1 MRSQT
6 TCKDSRKMID
16 RTAIV
21 SPKAELGEAVTVG
34 PFTIIQDHV
43 RIGDHTVIGPHCW
56 IDWAEIGKDNQIF
69 QGVIIGNP
77 PQDLKYAGR
86 NSLCTIGDQNVFR
99 EYVTVHRASGSE
111 GDTRIGSG
119 NYLMAYSHVAHNCC
133 LGDKVILANAANLA
147 GYVTVE
153 DGAVVSGLV
162 PVHQFV
168 RIGCYSIVGG
178 GFRVPKDIVP
188 YALAGGYPIRIQGLN
203 IVGLRRHNFPPV
215 VRQRLKMAYRYLF
228 RSNLNTSQAIAR
240 IKDEFQSEKEI
251 DRLVEFIETSRRG
264 IIK

>member
-1 MRSQT
+1 
-6 TCKDSRKMID
+6 MID

-21 SPKAELGEAVTVG
+21 SPKAELGKGVTIG
-34 PFTIIQDHV
+34 PFTVIGENAK
-43 RIGDHTVIGPHCW
+43 IGDNTMVGPYCW
-56 IDWAEIGKDNQIF
+56 IDWTEIGKGNEIF

-77 PQDLKYAGR
+77 PQDLKYDGR
-86 NSLCTIGDQNVFR
+86 ESLCTIGDGNIIR
-99 EYVTVHRASGSE
+99 EYVTIHRASGPE
-111 GDTRIGSG
+111 GNTRIGNR

-133 LGDKVILANAANLA
+133 IGDMVILANAANLA
-147 GYVTVE
+147 GYVKVE

-188 YALAGGYPIRIQGLN
+188 YALAGGYPIRVYGLN
-203 IVGLRRHNFPPV
+203 TVGLQRHNFPSE
-215 VRQRLKMAYRYLF
+215 VRQTLKVAYRYLF
-228 RSNLNTSQAIAR
+228 RSNLNTSQALAKIR
-240 IKDEFQSEKEI
+240 KELTTLQEI
-251 DRLVEFIETSRRG
+251 NHLVEFIETSQRG